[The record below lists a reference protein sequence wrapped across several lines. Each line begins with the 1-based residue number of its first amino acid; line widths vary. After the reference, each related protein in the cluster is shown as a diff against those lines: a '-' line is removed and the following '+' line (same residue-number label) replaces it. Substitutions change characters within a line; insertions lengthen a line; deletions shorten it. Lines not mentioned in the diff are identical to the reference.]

1 MAPSPWPSPPD
12 AGARGSDGIVPKCVK
27 CDRVFHA
34 TQLIEGW
41 CGGCQSKKV
50 AAIESETTAALE
62 LITEQLA
69 AILAELKILNGLIR
83 EKVS

>member
-1 MAPSPWPSPPD
+1 M
-12 AGARGSDGIVPKCVK
+12 PKCVK
-27 CDRVFHA
+27 CARVYHA

-50 AAIESETTAALE
+50 AEEKSEITSALE
-62 LITEQLA
+62 LISEQLA
-69 AILAELKILNGLIR
+69 AILNELKTLNGIIR